1 MVEYALGMIETK
13 GLVAAIEAA
22 DAALK
27 AAKVKLVSKE
37 KVKGGIINIK
47 IIGEVAA
54 VQSAVD
60 AGAAAAARV
69 GKLMSKHVIPR
80 PIDDLEY
87 LIFDEDISQ
96 KKKGESGITGEEVSS
111 DESTYPEDIQ
121 PNREEE
127 ELPEGEVEEEGSE
140 QLSIDYS
147 GLSPEDVEYLDELQK
162 LNVQALRRLARD
174 TEGLAI
180 FGRQISIANKEK
192 LINELIKVRL
202 KK

>member
-60 AGAAAAARV
+60 AGTAAAKRV
-69 GKLMSKHVIPR
+69 GELLASHVIPR
-80 PIDDLEY
+80 PIEDLEH
-87 LIFDEDISQ
+87 LIFDASIIR
-96 KKKGESGITGEEVSS
+96 KK
-111 DESTYPEDIQ
+111 
-121 PNREEE
+121 EEE
-127 ELPEGEVEEEGSE
+127 SVDSKEITESDKLVAPGDMGSHVEGELPEDMEDEGAV

-147 GLSPEDVEYLDELQK
+147 ELSAEDVDYLNELQK

-174 TEGLAI
+174 TEGLSI
-180 FGRQISIANKEK
+180 FGRQISIANKSK
-192 LINELIKVRL
+192 LINELMKARL